1 MENMKDKSPCYHYW
15 IWLNMPKM
23 CLNKQNSEYA
33 SSFSMLNF
41 SEYGK
46 VLNKAGF
53 SKCKRYTA
61 YWICQNMPWYCYE
74 YTLSSKYARILNMQD
89 LHQVLNMSQYGWTT
103 RDMPE
108 YIWIFNNRQGSEYV
122 SVRGHSKS

>member
-1 MENMKDKSPCYHYW
+1 
-15 IWLNMPKM
+15 MPKM

-53 SKCKRYTA
+53 SKCERYTA
-61 YWICQNMPWYCYE
+61 Y
-74 YTLSSKYARILNMQD
+74 
-89 LHQVLNMSQYGWTT
+89 
-103 RDMPE
+103 
-108 YIWIFNNRQGSEYV
+108 
-122 SVRGHSKS
+122 